1 MVAGAQSCFTFL
13 AAGRESA
20 ARQHHTF
27 TQLLPHRPK
36 TRVGVFPG
44 CPSGRLSRRSR
55 GRSINTPGS
64 RGCAYKTASGRHE
77 WPNRDPLG
85 ERGGLN
91 LYDYVGN
98 NPINRFDRFG
108 LQPVDVE
115 PPSQG
120 TYGAWND
127 VSGRDLS
134 DINNEMNHYEP
145 GESGGDPISSLL
157 SLFQSTP
164 PPTPAQI
171 QWDLQ
176 YGYTQP
182 PPGQTWLI
190 PARPQ
195 NPPKPQQK
203 SCPNGGAFYAPP
215 TSGNINAPPTL
226 IIP

>member
-1 MVAGAQSCFTFL
+1 MYYHA
-13 AAGRESA
+13 
-20 ARQHHTF
+20 
-27 TQLLPHRPK
+27 
-36 TRVGVFPG
+36 
-44 CPSGRLSRRSR
+44 
-55 GRSINTPGS
+55 
-64 RGCAYKTASGRHE
+64 ASGINLTLHRAYDADLGR